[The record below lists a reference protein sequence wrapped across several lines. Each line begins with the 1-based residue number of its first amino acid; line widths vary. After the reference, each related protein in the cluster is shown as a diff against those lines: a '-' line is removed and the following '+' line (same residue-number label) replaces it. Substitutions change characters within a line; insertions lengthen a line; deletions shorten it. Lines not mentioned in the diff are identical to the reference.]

1 MIRWCEQPRIINTI
15 SYYHAFSI
23 AYSLR
28 EAKTLQAADK
38 GFSYT
43 LLISFRSKEFP
54 DRWSF
59 FRQPR
64 RLDFVRHTFTFASGD
79 TNFVV
84 GKQFDICVNIR
95 VHLFPLSAIQ
105 WNSASVVIL
114 IFILFG
120 CDDAWRLKHAKVS
133 DNVRVIVLSRW
144 LERVHSR
151 ENKFNCERVTVNSR
165 GSLIR

>member
-1 MIRWCEQPRIINTI
+1 MIRWCEQPRVINTI

-23 AYSLR
+23 AYSYR
-28 EAKTLQAADK
+28 LQAADK
-38 GFSYT
+38 GSSYT
-43 LLISFRSKEFP
+43 LFLSFRSKGNRGDLTLFVI
-54 DRWSF
+54 
-59 FRQPR
+59 
-64 RLDFVRHTFTFASGD
+64 RLRLQAETRIRAE
-79 TNFVV
+79 
-84 GKQFDICVNIR
+84 KQFDICVDICVR
-95 VHLFPLSAIQ
+95 LFALSAIR